1 MADNPNTARITAA
14 LWRFWEECDALIPGV
29 LLGGI
34 YANKSGYHNTRAAN
48 LANWPT
54 NYSIRFPLDLER
66 GPADKA
72 RAIDLTM
79 SAANMKLY
87 TGRLVAAADRNDPR
101 MRPVRSF
108 YGTVDGTTVV
118 GRIRDNDTS
127 AYRKATSD
135 ITHTWHDHISFW
147 CAYCAD
153 WTALAGVLSV
163 LAGTTNGGIED
174 MFCQKGDKGNAVRAL
189 QLQLRRAGFDPGAID
204 GDYGQKTSDAV
215 LDMRQAVG
223 SKATSG
229 DVYDGWAYDQLSGTL
244 LRKHAGQD
252 GASGPVG
259 PAGPAGATG
268 PAGPRGATGAKGDPG
283 PVGPP
288 GLTPSKITFTTTATG
303 TVTESV

>member
-1 MADNPNTARITAA
+1 MADNPNTSRITAA

-34 YANKSGYHNTRAAN
+34 YANKSGYHSSRAEN
-48 LANWPT
+48 LVNWPWS
-54 NYSIRFPLDLER
+54 YSVRFPLDLDR

-108 YGTVDGTTVV
+108 YGTTDGVNVV
-118 GRIRDNDTS
+118 GRIRDDDTGP
-127 AYRKATSD
+127 YRKATSD
-135 ITHTWHDHISFW
+135 TSHLWHDHISIW

-163 LAGTTNGGIED
+163 LAGQTKQED
-174 MFCQKGDKGNAVRAL
+174 PMIGLRLGDTGEAVEAL
-189 QLQLRRAGFDPGAID
+189 QAILGYAGHSPGAVD
-204 GDYGQKTSDAV
+204 KVYGPATSKAV
-215 LDMRQAVG
+215 LACRKAMG
-223 SKATSG
+223 SSATSG
-229 DVYDGWAYDQLSGTL
+229 DEIDGYAYAQIMRALARSE
-244 LRKHAGQD
+244 AGKD
-252 GASGPVG
+252 GAPGPAG

-288 GLTPSKITFTTTATG
+288 GLTPTKISFTVTATG
-303 TVTESV
+303 NVTEAV